1 MYICI
6 YILIDNGILLS
17 RKTSETFPS
26 LTTWLDLEGIVLNEI
41 SQKKKAKYRMTSLTH
56 GT

>member
-17 RKTSETFPS
+17 RKTSDTFPS
-26 LTTWLDLEGIVLNEI
+26 LTTWLDREGIMLNEI
-41 SQKKKAKYRMTSLTH
+41 SQKEKLNIT
-56 GT
+56 